1 MTVIAAVFLIAAMT
15 AILPLMPV
23 HAADITKTS
32 PGEGFVKTEKGTR
45 WKMADGSYL
54 KSDWLHYKGGTW
66 YLNSKGYVC
75 KGLVT
80 VGGKVYYLTKDGK
93 LKKGWIQIDNTVYFF
108 NTDGVRNFTMAV
120 KGKKIN
126 SNGTF
131 TEKYAAG
138 LQKKLP
144 KGSDATR
151 QEVRDLAVGIIAC
164 TTTDKMSKG
173 QKLYAVYK
181 WLVGYPKYK
190 RTYDTPKGDWT
201 ASYALQLLT
210 TRKGN
215 CYRFAATFAYLA
227 KALGYNS
234 RIITGQVSAARG
246 GVTPHGWDEIR
257 SDGKW
262 YVYDPELQFSLHL
275 NLYKLTYSSYPITPL
290 IKQHTWKVKY

>member
-1 MTVIAAVFLIAAMT
+1 MNNNIPGKKKALRKSLFRNMTVIAAVFLIAAMT

-131 TEKYAAG
+131 TENM
-138 LQKKLP
+138 P
-144 KGSDATR
+144 P
-151 QEVRDLAVGIIAC
+151 AC
-164 TTTDKMSKG
+164 
-173 QKLYAVYK
+173 
-181 WLVGYPKYK
+181 K
-190 RTYDTPKGDWT
+190 RNF
-201 ASYALQLLT
+201 
-210 TRKGN
+210 R
-215 CYRFAATFAYLA
+215 R
-227 KALGYNS
+227 
-234 RIITGQVSAARG
+234 ARMPQG
-246 GVTPHGWDEIR
+246 R
-257 SDGKW
+257 R
-262 YVYDPELQFSLHL
+262 
-275 NLYKLTYSSYPITPL
+275 
-290 IKQHTWKVKY
+290 